1 MLIVQKRYNKG
12 RKGVIK
18 FQAVYRGRDVR
29 KVQAATEVQKVYR
42 KFIAA
47 KRFRQIVSAVI
58 SLQCRERK
66 RSATAELN
74 ELKREQKDVGKLKQN
89 NDKLKN
95 EMASLRAMLAA
106 QAKEGESEAKNAKEL
121 QAKQD
126 EINALEKRISEL
138 ERELEHSKKLVEK
151 LEGDMANKNTQHEKE
166 MEQMEQ
172 RLQFAASQ
180 ASTRA
185 PSAMPGSPQS
195 PKRKMSAPVAEIP
208 ALPEGEDGV
217 TVNPELLARQR
228 AHVQK
233 LEDQL
238 EAEKRLRR
246 EADGEIIKLR
256 AANNG
261 VNLGDAEVNALLGKT
276 KQEAA
281 PSHPKV
287 VDLVKDTRY
296 VFLSFIRCLLCAVSS
311 FNKGRLLLRKE
322 GGAVSSNDHLSFPIS
337 TFHPENTPMFFRL
350 LFILLV
356 AIVALMLSWNALRW
370 RLASIRVKRH
380 GLALANETGSDIDLG
395 VLKEMSSSI
404 SFLSIDT
411 DAADFASTAH

>member
-1 MLIVQKRYNKG
+1 MLTNVFRMLIVQKRYNKG

-29 KVQAATEVQKVYR
+29 KVLAATQLQKVYR
-42 KFIAA
+42 KYTAE
-47 KRFRQIVSAVI
+47 KKFRRIVSAVI

-66 RSATAELN
+66 REATAVLN

-89 NDKLKN
+89 NEKLKN

-106 QAKEGESEAKNAKEL
+106 QAKEGESEARNAKEL

-126 EINALEKRISEL
+126 EIDRLEKRISEL

-151 LEGDMANKNTQHEKE
+151 LEGDIASKTTQHGRE

-172 RLQFAASQ
+172 RLQYAASQ
-180 ASTRA
+180 ASSRS

-195 PKRKMSAPVAEIP
+195 PKRKVSAPVAEIP

-238 EAEKRLRR
+238 EAEKMLRR
-246 EADGEIIKLR
+246 EADAEIIKLR
-256 AANNG
+256 AASSG
-261 VNLGDAEVNALLGKT
+261 VNLGDAEVDALLGK
-276 KQEAA
+276 KKEAPA

-287 VDLVKDTRY
+287 KDLVKDTRY
-296 VFLSFIRCLLCAVSS
+296 VMRSSIRFKFCVVSS
-311 FNKGRLLLRKE
+311 SKS
-322 GGAVSSNDHLSFPIS
+322 GGWFCEKMV
-337 TFHPENTPMFFRL
+337 ERQQ
-350 LFILLV
+350 
-356 AIVALMLSWNALRW
+356 
-370 RLASIRVKRH
+370 
-380 GLALANETGSDIDLG
+380 
-395 VLKEMSSSI
+395 
-404 SFLSIDT
+404 
-411 DAADFASTAH
+411 

>member
-18 FQAVYRGRDVR
+18 FQAIYRGRDVR
-29 KVQAATEVQKVYR
+29 KVQAATEMQKVYR
-42 KFIAA
+42 KYIAE
-47 KRFRQIVSAVI
+47 KKFRRIVSAVI

-66 RSATAELN
+66 RSATAALN

-126 EINALEKRISEL
+126 EIAALEKRIAEL

-151 LEGDMANKNTQHEKE
+151 LEGDMANKTAQHGKE

-172 RLQFAASQ
+172 RLQYAASQ
-180 ASTRA
+180 ASSRA
-185 PSAMPGSPQS
+185 PGSPQA
-195 PKRKMSAPVAEIP
+195 PKRKSSAPVAEIP
-208 ALPEGEDGV
+208 ALPEGQDGV

-276 KQEAA
+276 KQEAP

-296 VFLSFIRCLLCAVSS
+296 VFRSFISYQLRAVSS
-311 FNKGRLLLRKE
+311 LNWGWLLLRKE
-322 GGAVSSNDHLSFPIS
+322 GGAVSSNDRLSFPIS
-337 TFHPENTPMFFRL
+337 TFHPEMHRCSLDYCSFCWWQ
-350 LFILLV
+350 
-356 AIVALMLSWNALRW
+356 SWL
-370 RLASIRVKRH
+370 
-380 GLALANETGSDIDLG
+380 
-395 VLKEMSSSI
+395 
-404 SFLSIDT
+404 
-411 DAADFASTAH
+411 